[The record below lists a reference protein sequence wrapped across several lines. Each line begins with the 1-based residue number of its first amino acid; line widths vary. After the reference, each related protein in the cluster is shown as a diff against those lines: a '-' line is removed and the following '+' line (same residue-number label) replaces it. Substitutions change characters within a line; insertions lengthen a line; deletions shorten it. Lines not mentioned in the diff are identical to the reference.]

1 MSRFQIKCFEEEAV
15 VFDAAS
21 GDTHYL
27 SPLVYAL
34 YTIRRVE
41 PQMALSDIPVRLAH
55 VFDVE
60 ADAHFKQLIHDA
72 IASLQ
77 QIGLL
82 NTA

>member
-1 MSRFQIKCFEEEAV
+1 MSRFQIKSFEEEAV

-41 PQMALSDIPVRLAH
+41 PTMALNDMPARLARL
-55 VFDVE
+55 FDVE
-60 ADAHFKQLIHDA
+60 ADTHFKQLTDDA

-82 NTA
+82 NTV

>member
-1 MSRFQIKCFEEEAV
+1 MSRFQIKLFEEEAV

-27 SPLVYAL
+27 SPLVYTL

-41 PQMALSDIPVRLAH
+41 PKMALSDLPSRLALI
-55 VFDVE
+55 FDVE
-60 ADAHFKQLIHDA
+60 VDAHFKQLTDDA
-72 IASLQ
+72 ITSLQ

-82 NTA
+82 NTV